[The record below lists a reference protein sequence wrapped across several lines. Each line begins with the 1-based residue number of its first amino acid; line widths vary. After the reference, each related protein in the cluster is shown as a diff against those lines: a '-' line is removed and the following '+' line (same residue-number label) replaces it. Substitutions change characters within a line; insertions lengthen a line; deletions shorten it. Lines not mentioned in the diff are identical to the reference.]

1 MECGTTLETILD
13 IIGMNR
19 DKFYIPTDTSDNTHT
34 VMFVVFNVLIVHNSE
49 HFTMYVFLKVKA
61 VQ

>member
-1 MECGTTLETILD
+1 
-13 IIGMNR
+13 MNR
-19 DKFYIPTDTSDNTHT
+19 DKFYIPTDTSDDTHT